1 MILGAFSAIAQS
13 IAVAPLFEPSAD
25 LPANSGEKT
34 KEQTALYIFDTDCW
48 SEGWSRVYPQT
59 VFSRYWQFLAN
70 EIANRCLIS
79 PMEVRKELC
88 DHYGE
93 IPKSHKGRAAKSP
106 DSAAHP
112 LMKWIGQQQNHLFRK
127 LPDKEYTAIEN
138 EVADISN
145 QYSGLLKKKKGR
157 PGADPHVIAYARL
170 SGGTVVTLEKPN
182 RDGQTP
188 NKIPT
193 VCRELK
199 VRCLTPSE
207 HMKER
212 GYSDTAPDKTE

>member
-1 MILGAFSAIAQS
+1 MILRAFSAIAQS

-34 KEQTALYIFDTDCW
+34 KEQTALYIFDTNCW

-59 VFSRYWQFLAN
+59 VFPRYWQFLAD
-70 EIANRCLIS
+70 EIANGRLIS
-79 PMEVRKELC
+79 PTEVLDELR
-88 DHYGE
+88 DHHGK

-106 DSAAHP
+106 DSVACS
-112 LMKWIGQQQNHLFRK
+112 LMKWIGQQQNHLFCK
-127 LPDKEYTAIEN
+127 LSDKEHTAIEN

-145 QYSGLLKKKKGR
+145 QYSGLLKKKGR
-157 PGADPHVIAYARL
+157 PGADPHVIAYAIRR
-170 SGGTVVTLEKPN
+170 GGTVVTFEKPN
-182 RDGQTP
+182 QSGQTP

-212 GYSDTAPDKTE
+212 GYSDNAPDKTE